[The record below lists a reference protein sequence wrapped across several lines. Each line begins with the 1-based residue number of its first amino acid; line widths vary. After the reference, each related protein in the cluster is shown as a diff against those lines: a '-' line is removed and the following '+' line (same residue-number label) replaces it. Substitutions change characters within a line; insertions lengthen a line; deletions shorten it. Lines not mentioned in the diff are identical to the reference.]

1 MRRGRRAAG
10 LAAVTGLAWLAIAA
24 AAGAQAVITNG
35 TVSLGVG
42 ERGELNIRST
52 VPYYNGV
59 GVRHNAS
66 GWDGTYAGCTC
77 EGWGAGVSGGTYDG
91 TYSEASTTTGYHNVN
106 APVFTSTGA
115 TATSTVIMRSG
126 TTDVLRITHVFAPAV
141 GTPNLYSVTV
151 TMTNLTG
158 ETLGAGDDAL
168 RYRRAMDWDVP
179 TPGSEVVTLRG
190 WPAENLLAMS
200 TNGFNDNNP
209 FSPITS
215 ACSVPLNTNVT
226 NSGPC
231 DHGAVFDFAFPALLA
246 GESRTFTIF
255 YGAAANLDA
264 ARAALGAVG
273 AEVGTWA
280 YCGAGESVPA
290 TLGGGTCVGAA
301 GPTFV
306 FGFQGVG
313 GDVIVPPVDP
323 PPGGP
328 SVVPEP
334 SSVILTAT
342 GLVGLFVA
350 ARRRGLT

>member
-10 LAAVTGLAWLAIAA
+10 LATGVGLAWLAFAT
-24 AAGAQAVITNG
+24 AAGAQAVISNG

-42 ERGELNIRST
+42 ETGELNIGTST
-52 VPYYNGV
+52 PYYGGMGV
-59 GVRHNAS
+59 HHNAS

-77 EGWGAGVSGGTYDG
+77 EGWGAGISGGTYSG
-91 TYSEASTTTGYHNVN
+91 TYSTASTTTGYHNVN
-106 APVFTSTGA
+106 APTFTSTA
-115 TATSTVIMRSG
+115 TTATSTIVMRSG
-126 TTDVLRITHVFAPAV
+126 DVDVLRITHEFSPAP
-141 GTPNLYSVTV
+141 GTPNLYQVKV

-158 ETLGAGDDAL
+158 ETLGSGDDAL

-179 TPGSEVVTLRG
+179 IPGNEVVTLRG

-200 TNGFNDNNP
+200 TNGFNESNP
-209 FSPITS
+209 FSPILME
-215 ACSVPLNTNVT
+215 CGVPLNTNVT

-255 YGAAANLDA
+255 YGAAANLDE
-264 ARAALGAVG
+264 ARRALGIVG
-273 AEVGTWA
+273 AEVASWA
-280 YCGAGESVPA
+280 YCGAGEPIPSG
-290 TLGGGTCVGAA
+290 LGGGTCVGAA

-313 GDVIVPPVDP
+313 GDVIIPPVDP

-350 ARRRGLT
+350 ARRRRLV

>member
-1 MRRGRRAAG
+1 MRRGRRRAVAA
-10 LAAVTGLAWLAIAA
+10 AAVAVAWVAMGT

-42 ERGELNIRST
+42 ERGELNIDAS
-52 VPYYNGV
+52 VPFYGGI

-77 EGWGAGVSGGTYDG
+77 EGWGAGISGGTFDG
-91 TYSEASTTTGYHNVN
+91 TFSEASTTTGYTNVN
-106 APVFTSTGA
+106 NPVFTSDAT
-115 TATSTVIMRSG
+115 TATSTVTMQAG
-126 TTDVLRITHVFAPAV
+126 GVDVMRITHVFAPVA

-158 ETLGAGDDAL
+158 ETLGVGDDAL

-179 TPGSEVVTLRG
+179 QPGSEVVTLRG

-209 FSPITS
+209 FSPIVTE
-215 ACSVPLNTNVT
+215 CEVPLNTNVT
-226 NSGPC
+226 DSGPC

-255 YGAAANLDA
+255 YGAAANLESVQT
-264 ARAALGAVG
+264 ALGIVG
-273 AEVGTWA
+273 AEVATWA
-280 YCGAGESVPA
+280 FCGTGQSIPS
-290 TLGGGTCVGAA
+290 TLGGGTCVGPA

-313 GDVIVPPVDP
+313 GEVIIPPPVTD
-323 PPGGP
+323 P

-334 SSVILTAT
+334 STVLLTAT
-342 GLVGLFVA
+342 GLLGLCVA
-350 ARRRGLT
+350 ARRRRLV